1 MAKKKSKKPRNKKNP
16 SETYIVVKDNEQWLN
31 QNIEQ
36 AFSDNQFFRIV
47 VFYIIH
53 SPCKH
58 GSFSGIDL
66 EKYGWNNPWYF
77 DKFKDKFDKVAGFKD
92 GENYFYVE
100 AQQDFKNKW
109 EEIGFQDDF
118 YNIEKKEFA
127 VFCHAGESNPRL
139 DLLHHIRNALSHGRF
154 TAKRFGKDKE
164 FYVYLEDVNSS
175 GGVNKVNARI
185 CLKKSTLINWI
196 NFFEQNTEEAKK
208 LCRDLSQKNTKN
220 GKRSVTNASI
230 N

>member
-1 MAKKKSKKPRNKKNP
+1 LAKKKSKKPRNKKNP

-118 YNIEKKEFA
+118 YKSTYPSEDA
-127 VFCHAGESNPRL
+127 YNPRISL
-139 DLLHHIRNALSHGRF
+139 
-154 TAKRFGKDKE
+154 
-164 FYVYLEDVNSS
+164 
-175 GGVNKVNARI
+175 
-185 CLKKSTLINWI
+185 
-196 NFFEQNTEEAKK
+196 
-208 LCRDLSQKNTKN
+208 
-220 GKRSVTNASI
+220 
-230 N
+230 